1 MQKLGLPLGFAL
13 VGAVAALI
21 GYVLSLLVGWDL
33 GAPGWLIVASG
44 AVGGFIGGTIRK
56 KRSEQ

>member
-1 MQKLGLPLGFAL
+1 MGFAL

-56 KRSEQ
+56 KRGKK